1 MKSMSK
7 RVYWGVSHLLEG
19 GRLIVTEKTIRKW
32 AIIPFLIDI
41 LLVIS
46 GIGFGLASIS
56 GWVTSALAFV
66 GLAGGGF
73 IASIFFYLF
82 SAVLWIGYLIVVIYG
97 TFLVATVVAAPFNS
111 LLAERTLMHLG
122 VIEEKPFKLGAW
134 ISTSL
139 KLLVIGLI
147 KSLIFAF
154 LGIFIFITSFIP
166 VLNFVSSYLAL
177 LIMSFDSMDYS
188 FEARE
193 FGLKKRFRYFQTKFP
208 EFTGMAGGLALT
220 ILVPGLTL
228 LVLPCSVVGA
238 AIIMKNQPD

>member
-1 MKSMSK
+1 MDMSK
-7 RVYWGVSHLLEG
+7 RVYIGIAHLLEG
-19 GRLIVTEKTIRKW
+19 AKLIASEKSIRKW
-32 AIIPFLIDI
+32 AIVPFMIDI

-66 GLAGGGF
+66 GLTGGGF
-73 IASIFFYLF
+73 FASLLFYLF
-82 SAVLWIGYLIVVIYG
+82 SAVLWVGYLIVVIYG

-122 VIEEKPFKLGAW
+122 VIEEKPFRLGAW

-139 KLLVIGLI
+139 KLLMIGLI
-147 KSLIFAF
+147 KSMIFAF
-154 LGIFIFITSFIP
+154 VGIFIFIASFIP
-166 VLNFVSSYLAL
+166 ILNIASSYVAL

-188 FEARE
+188 FEVRE
-193 FGLKKRFRYFQTKFP
+193 FGLRKRFHYFQSRFP
-208 EFTGMAGGLALT
+208 EFTGMAGSLALT
-220 ILVPGLTL
+220 IVVPGLTL

-238 AIIMKNQPD
+238 AIVMKNQSD